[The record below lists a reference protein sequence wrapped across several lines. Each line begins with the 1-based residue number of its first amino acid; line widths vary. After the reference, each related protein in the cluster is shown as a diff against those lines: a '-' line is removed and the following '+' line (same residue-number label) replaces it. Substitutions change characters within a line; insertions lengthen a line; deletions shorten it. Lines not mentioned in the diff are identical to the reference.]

1 MIRVG
6 ILDDHFLIL
15 KGIEELL
22 DYIPSCTF
30 LAGYQSIAEATEK
43 LKYDQPDILLLDINL
58 PDGDGIAYC
67 KKVKN
72 TYPDMKI
79 LALSS
84 YDQPLHVKRMIANG
98 ASGYILKNTDIECLK
113 NALEAVAAGEIF
125 IQEQIKQDMSEQF
138 LGLSK
143 NKYIEIPTPREKEIL
158 ELIANG
164 FTSNEIADKLF
175 ISLNTVETHRRNLI
189 SKFQARN
196 MAEMIRIAVTS
207 GFLE

>member
-6 ILDDHFLIL
+6 ILDDHFLIV

-22 DYIPSCTF
+22 EYIDSCVF
-30 LAGYQSIAEATEK
+30 VEGYQSISEATEK
-43 LKYDQPDILLLDINL
+43 LKSAQPDILLLDINL

-67 KKVKN
+67 KVLISK
-72 TYPDMKI
+72 YPDMKI

-84 YDQPLHVKRMIANG
+84 YDQPLHVKRMIGNG
-98 ASGYILKNTDIECLK
+98 ASGYILKTTDIECLK
-113 NALEAVAAGEIF
+113 TALESVAAGEVF
-125 IQEQIKQDMSEQF
+125 IQDEIKQEMSNQF
-138 LGLSK
+138 LGLAK
-143 NKYIEIPTPREKEIL
+143 HKFLEIPTPREREVL

-164 FTSNEIADKLF
+164 FTSQEIADKLF

-189 SKFQARN
+189 NKFQARN